1 MAATPLSVWAVLF
14 YHYTF
19 FQTMEQAF
27 EEVRTM
33 STEEKKIVES
43 LAEAVK
49 KLPDNKKEYLMGY
62 AEGVNA
68 MSERKEENHHAQ
80 SGADR

>member
-1 MAATPLSVWAVLF
+1 
-14 YHYTF
+14 
-19 FQTMEQAF
+19 
-27 EEVRTM
+27 M